1 MANSVVEYPLYR
13 EGNVEV
19 KLVVTTYGG
28 GKSGSC
34 AGNVAKPAEGNRETC
49 RIPKPLYAK
58 TLGCS
63 TVEELKKCWEDNKEW
78 QSNKI
83 FKSLTNR
90 RKKELTE

>member
-34 AGNVAKPAEGNRETC
+34 AGNVAKPA
-49 RIPKPLYAK
+49 
-58 TLGCS
+58 
-63 TVEELKKCWEDNKEW
+63 
-78 QSNKI
+78 
-83 FKSLTNR
+83 
-90 RKKELTE
+90 